1 MGIEEFVLDRARR
14 MGEKIGI
21 EKGIEKERQSRNF
34 TFVKT
39 LLEETDFDEAKI
51 SRLAAVNIEFVKQ
64 VRIQLGR

>member
-1 MGIEEFVLDRARR
+1 MGIEEFVLDRERR
-14 MGEKIGI
+14 MGEKI
-21 EKGIEKERQSRNF
+21 GIEKERQSRNF

-64 VRIQLGR
+64 VQGQLSK